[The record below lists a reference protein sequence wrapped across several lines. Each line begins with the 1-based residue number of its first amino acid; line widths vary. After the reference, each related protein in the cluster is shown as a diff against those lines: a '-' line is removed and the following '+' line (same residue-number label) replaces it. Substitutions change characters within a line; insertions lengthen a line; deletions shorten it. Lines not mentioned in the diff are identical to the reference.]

1 MKNDKKI
8 FERQQLQD
16 TRRSK
21 NTQTSRTNILGKI

>member
-1 MKNDKKI
+1 MENDKKI

-21 NTQTSRTNILGKI
+21 NTQTSRTNI